1 VKSNVINVG
10 DLVVYKSAFLRS
22 VQWYV
27 SVPVDGKVTQLEGD
41 IATVKW
47 SNGYEVRVN
56 VDNLFRKDMRHIEP
70 H

>member
-1 VKSNVINVG
+1 MKSSNISIG

-27 SVPVDGKVTQLEGD
+27 SVPVDGKVTQLDGD

-56 VDNLFRKDMRHIEP
+56 IENLFRRDMRHLEP
-70 H
+70 R

>member
-1 VKSNVINVG
+1 MKSNVINVG